1 MDKHVQEFNQFLL
14 NKGIDEKEVTPYLR
28 TIKKNTENK
37 KSYEKGEGRC
47 QLE

>member
-28 TIKKNTENK
+28 TIKKEHRKQK
-37 KSYEKGEGRC
+37 K
-47 QLE
+47 L